1 MTFIAFGSQKIWL
14 FLSGCSVTLD
24 WFERSLSLWFVLG
37 VCLSPSLV
45 NLSNGNM
52 HDLGS
57 TKFSLIFNWNSQSS
71 ACTSC
76 CIFWARLRVIGPVGV
91 GYVAGEVAGVP
102 GEIGKVAD
110 AGMVISSAYWNKT
123 RNHGTIRL
131 SRILGTSS
139 RKRSPPYYEASLASR
154 GIWGQHL
161 LPLYWYSILLSAWNL
176 WHFRYLG
183 ARHVKGYFCNI
194 RKIRV
199 LFVNCV

>member
-45 NLSNGNM
+45 NLSNVNM

-76 CIFWARLRVIGPVGV
+76 CIFLARLRVIGPVGV

-102 GEIGKVAD
+102 GEIGEVAD
-110 AGMVISSAYWNKT
+110 AGMVISHPY
-123 RNHGTIRL
+123 GTAVCIDFQSSVPICRL
-131 SRILGTSS
+131 SC
-139 RKRSPPYYEASLASR
+139 
-154 GIWGQHL
+154 GQWCQETGSF
-161 LPLYWYSILLSAWNL
+161 PSWS
-176 WHFRYLG
+176 
-183 ARHVKGYFCNI
+183 
-194 RKIRV
+194 
-199 LFVNCV
+199 